1 MQKELTK
8 DRWKNRRRM
17 TWIAVIAG
25 VLYPLLILYTESEQL
40 GQIAVPFYLFVSS
53 IVGSYFGFAT
63 IDDKWSQNTNNNTN
77 TETSLS

>member
-1 MQKELTK
+1 MPIEK

-25 VLYPLLILYTESEQL
+25 VLYPLLILYTQSEQL

-63 IDDKWSQNTNNNTN
+63 VDDKWTAEVKPKEES
-77 TETSLS
+77 

>member
-1 MQKELTK
+1 MLIEK

-40 GQIAVPFYLFVSS
+40 GQIAVPFYLFISS
-53 IVGSYFGFAT
+53 IVAAYFSFAT
-63 IDDKWSQNTNNNTN
+63 VDDKWSA
-77 TETSLS
+77 EAKPKEES